1 MHEILTPILGGF
13 SATLGYLL
21 ALALSAEQETD
32 LPVTTPTCA
41 KCGAT
46 CEIIPTGWRC
56 PKCEQEPK

>member
-1 MHEILTPILGGF
+1 MNPRRFLNSSL
-13 SATLGYLL
+13 LL

-56 PKCEQEPK
+56 PKCGQEPT

>member
-1 MHEILTPILGGF
+1 MNPRRFLNSSI
-13 SATLGYLL
+13 LL

-32 LPVTTPTCA
+32 LPTTTPTCA

-56 PKCEQEPK
+56 PKCDAEETR